1 MPIFVHISHK
11 KMKITKLIIPN
22 YRQFRDF
29 EIDFT
34 YPKGHEKE
42 GQPLEKVCFIGKN
55 GTGKSTLL
63 NFIKEKSQGFYSTEE
78 ETPLILIKTKTEHLA
93 FYTFDGFT
101 LKEDIENE
109 HNWIGEVV
117 NFFQN
122 GKETPLNEFL
132 QPISAFLYSNGER
145 KDLGIQ
151 KINSFSVFSPAESHN
166 NTLLNVNDVP
176 ETSLNEALK
185 LRGRKK
191 TFHEVSQDRISD
203 FWQQLIFSLKQRE
216 EAFQTYAEENSEKS
230 YKQLREEFEEKH
242 PDILKQ
248 LAIFWD
254 KMLGKVGLY
263 FDYESAKK
271 PVQLTDNLLAY
282 IKLKSTKATI
292 PYNEL
297 STGIRN
303 FIFRLGHIFS
313 LFFGQK
319 IENGFLIVDE
329 PENSLFP
336 DFRYDLISI
345 YQEIMAGSDTQF
357 FVATHDPIIAAQFEP
372 CERVI
377 LDFDE
382 MGYVIAKKGVTPEGD
397 DPNDI
402 LRYDFGIES
411 LLGKKGV
418 EMWERC
424 VELKMEIRHTENPE
438 EKERLLLE
446 YMKISQSYHFPIN

>member
-1 MPIFVHISHK
+1 
-11 KMKITKLIIPN
+11 MKITKLIIPN

-63 NFIKEKSQGFYSTEE
+63 KV
-78 ETPLILIKTKTEHLA
+78 ILGSLFTTYPRGNDYITQIYGKNQSVYKTQYHIFDPKIAEIPNWIDKAL
-93 FYTFDGFT
+93 TF
-101 LKEDIENE
+101 KENE
-109 HNWIGEVV
+109 DEMSP
-117 NFFQN
+117 F
-122 GKETPLNEFL
+122 
-132 QPISAFLYSNGER
+132 R
-145 KDLGIQ
+145 
-151 KINSFSVFSPAESHN
+151 INNAHLRNADFAIFSPAESYN
-166 NTLLNVNDVP
+166 NLLLKVDDVP
-176 ETSLNEALK
+176 QATLNEALK
-185 LRGRKK
+185 WGKNDYNL
-191 TFHEVSQDRISD
+191 FNVSQDRISD
-203 FWQQLIFSLKQRE
+203 FWQQLIFLLKQRE
-216 EAFQTYAEENSEKS
+216 EAFQIYAEENSEKS
-230 YKQLREEFEEKH
+230 YKQLRAEFEEKH

-282 IKLKSTKATI
+282 IKLKSTKETI

-319 IENGFLIVDE
+319 IENGFLLVDE

-336 DFRYDLISI
+336 DFRYDLIGI
-345 YQEIMAGSDTQF
+345 YQEMMTGSDTQF
-357 FVATHDPIIAAQFEP
+357 FVATHDPIIAAQFES
-372 CERVI
+372 CERII

-382 MGYVIAKKGVTPEGD
+382 MGYVIAKKG
-397 DPNDI
+397 
-402 LRYDFGIES
+402 
-411 LLGKKGV
+411 
-418 EMWERC
+418 
-424 VELKMEIRHTENPE
+424 
-438 EKERLLLE
+438 
-446 YMKISQSYHFPIN
+446 